1 MGFMMFNIMKL
12 KHDVVLITCAI
23 SHGITLGGTSVMKKR
38 VVYSLMT
45 VMLLLLTIGQTM
57 IPALASVNKSDD
69 TSQLSS
75 IINYQKALANTSS
88 LAQVTAESQSA
99 SSSSASES
107 SMASSASQQSSSAA
121 SSSQSTN
128 SSSATTSSRKS
139 SSVLQ
144 QTTTKKVTK
153 VANTTT
159 DPLQM
164 GSLAVG
170 KSTLMYMV
178 GPKLAN
184 DNKFVPDYNNDY
196 MQKVPG
202 SSLVGRNNFNL
213 QTPNNEGVSERWLSI
228 HDDSEIND
236 TTAPNTLS
244 GASRLWI
251 GSSVDKA
258 VGSIPAGEG
267 PKVANQTTLT
277 LSGSGILTET
287 LNYVYT
293 IEGSPATFTDTVQ
306 FVPTEWGT
314 VIVKEHVTNT
324 SGRDLTGIFFGRT
337 IDTDM
342 RPFATDKQGFD
353 SIGDKVPIKY
363 VGEQRGLYEDQI
375 IPANNT
381 NSATTDGI
389 PARYPGSG
397 AHLSYNFDM
406 QDGTGPKAWNAF
418 AYEAATISSGRTFI
432 GTAFKNS
439 TTDLG
444 LASKPGGTGESG
456 AAGKN
461 AFYGDDTEIAMMW
474 LSQDMPAGSS
484 RDLSYEVGLGGQGQ
498 YKLPEITLD
507 QSPQV
512 LFNGNDV
519 QLTGTVTDADNAGK
533 VEQLKYQVQ
542 HANGTTDAAKNLTTV
557 TNTTA
562 GTPNDYIG
570 TADATVDNLA
580 LGDRIT
586 VWAVD
591 ADGNPSVNKEYTD
604 LVAPAVTAKK
614 QVKNVTTGETKY
626 ADNTIASVKDEVGY
640 QATICDEKKAT
651 MALAKGAKLTDVL
664 DKNLTAKAG
673 MTQVE
678 YFDASGTSLG
688 VQTVDFDAQGQIV
701 TDQDVPI
708 GGHLVVTYT
717 ATVNSDSK
725 DEIDNII
732 SVTGGGLN
740 GTTSSNTATV
750 KLKKSAEISSLKQ
763 TVGQTKNGYGTTDE
777 AEGGKDDLMGY
788 LFTATVKADS
798 GSTFDKS
805 FTLKTEENASSHKD
819 ASGELDALYNDIY
832 AVRYS
837 TNGGTGW
844 TNIDSKNIT
853 EANGKIQITVPGGL
867 KIANGKTIQ
876 IYYRKKVK
884 TAPDKDKFIYNDGSI
899 GSVAANSTR
908 IKAPSNTN
916 ITIRYVDLDEDLS
929 KPTTAPT
936 RIASEVHATG
946 VIGSQLSTV
955 VTDRVA
961 PKLID
966 DYTILTVTEDSDLTR
981 ATWEAAY
988 KDDPLFDK
996 SDRVITYGYKK
1007 SMLSIEAPTS
1017 WNFGKFDTTQSDRTY
1032 YLDSKGKPQSVKVT
1046 DNYGVKNWALQ
1057 VNQAHQFVDER
1068 RHELT
1073 GAQLKITNGNTKV
1086 ISDTNPTG
1094 TNVINTSASD
1104 FTVNPGAKAQTVMA
1118 LTKKGTFQE
1127 TDTANDTSSKT
1138 NQYTQTG
1145 IGTWEYRFG
1154 DDQSADYSVGLHVP
1168 AATKRYVGKYQAE
1181 LTWSLSVAP

>member
-1 MGFMMFNIMKL
+1 
-12 KHDVVLITCAI
+12 
-23 SHGITLGGTSVMKKR
+23 
-38 VVYSLMT
+38 
-45 VMLLLLTIGQTM
+45 MLLLLTIGQTV
-57 IPALASVNKSDD
+57 IPTLAGANKSDEA
-69 TSQLSS
+69 SQLSS
-75 IINYQKALANTSS
+75 VIDYRKALANTSS
-88 LAQVTAESQSA
+88 LSKFTAESQLA
-99 SSSSASES
+99 SSSSVSES
-107 SMASSASQQSSSAA
+107 SMVSSSSQQSSSSI

-128 SSSATTSSRKS
+128 SSSATTSSQKR

-153 VANTTT
+153 VAATTT

-184 DNKFVPDYNNDY
+184 DNKFVPDYNNEY
-196 MQKVPG
+196 IQYTPG

-213 QTPNNEGVSERWLSI
+213 QTPNNSGVSERWLSI
-228 HDDSEIND
+228 HGDSENNE
-236 TTAPNTLS
+236 TTPQHTLS

-258 VGSIPAGEG
+258 VGSIPLGESA
-267 PKVANQTTLT
+267 KVANQTTLT

-293 IEGSPATFTDTVQ
+293 IAGSPTTFTDTVQ

-324 SGRDLTGIFFGRT
+324 SGRDLTGIFFGRA

-381 NSATTDGI
+381 NATLADGT
-389 PARYPGSG
+389 PARYSGSG

-406 QDGTGPKAWNAF
+406 QDGTGPEAWNAF
-418 AYEAATISSGRTFI
+418 TFDNGTISSGKTFI
-432 GTAFKNS
+432 GNAFKNS

-474 LSQDMPAGSS
+474 LSKDMPAGSS

-542 HANGTTDAAKNLTTV
+542 HTNGTTDAAKNLTTV

-562 GTPNDYIG
+562 GTPNDYVG

-604 LVAPAVTAKK
+604 LVAPAVTANK

-626 ADNTIASVKDEVGY
+626 EDNTIASVKDEVGY
-640 QATICDEKKAT
+640 QATISVEKTAT

-688 VQTVDFDAQGQIV
+688 TQTVDFDAQGQIV

-732 SVTGGGLN
+732 SVTGGGLK
-740 GTTSSNTATV
+740 GTASSNTATV
-750 KLKKSAEISSLKQ
+750 KLKKSAAISSLKQ
-763 TVGQTKNGYGTTDE
+763 TVAQAKDGLGTTDE

-798 GSTFDKS
+798 GSTFDES
-805 FTLKTEENASSHKD
+805 FTLKTEENAASHAAD
-819 ASGELDALYNDIY
+819 ASGELNRIYDNYDASSKPDGY
-832 AVRYS
+832 AVKYS
-837 TNGGTGW
+837 TNNGSAW
-844 TNIDSKNIT
+844 TRLDSKNFT
-853 EANGKIQITVPGGL
+853 EANGKIQITIPGGL
-867 KIANGKTIQ
+867 KIANGKTIE
-876 IYYRKKVK
+876 IYYRKTIK

-899 GSVAANSTR
+899 GSIDANATK
-908 IKAPSNTN
+908 IKAPANGKITVRYLDRESNMAN
-916 ITIRYVDLDEDLS
+916 
-929 KPTTAPT
+929 PTTVS
-936 RIASEVHATG
+936 SEVTYVGQVGTKLLDSTTQPDATG
-946 VIGSQLSTV
+946 TSPKTISGWTV
-955 VTDRVA
+955 V
-961 PKLID
+961 
-966 DYTILTVTEDSDLTR
+966 DYTDETDLMNANYYQAAKNNPVFATTEQ
-981 ATWEAAY
+981 
-988 KDDPLFDK
+988 
-996 SDRVITYGYKK
+996 VITYRYEKK
-1007 SMLSIEAPTS
+1007 AIGLKVPAH
-1017 WNFGKFDTTQSDRTY
+1017 WYFGSYGPSDTEQTY
-1032 YLDSKGKPQSVKVT
+1032 YLKAEDQVNGKTQPYELQVR
-1046 DNYGVKNWALQ
+1046 DYYGVNSWSVDATQSTQFKTTKD
-1057 VNQAHQFVDER
+1057 VNGNRET
-1068 RHELT
+1068 LT
-1073 GAQLKITNGNTKV
+1073 GAQLQFKNGTVLANQSTKDPA
-1086 ISDTNPTG
+1086 SPTMKAAGDKDTL
-1094 TNVINTSASD
+1094 TSKSD
-1104 FTVNPGAKAQTVMA
+1104 FNLDIGKTLTGIMSYEKAGHYTDVNNGDVDDTTYDNPGTGEWHYQFGTDG
-1118 LTKKGTFQE
+1118 TK
-1127 TDTANDTSSKT
+1127 DTS
-1138 NQYTQTG
+1138 
-1145 IGTWEYRFG
+1145 I
-1154 DDQSADYSVGLHVP
+1154 GLHVP
-1168 AATKRYVGKYQAE
+1168 AGTKRYEADYATTI
-1181 LTWSLSVAP
+1181 TWNLNLVP